1 MEFFKRVTEALVLES
16 DEDDD
21 EDDEVFRGE
30 DATRNGGAA
39 VATGESDDNDDDD
52 TDEMKALMSSA
63 FSFTRGALA
72 TIKQATHEVSNE
84 LKESFKD
91 INE

>member
-16 DEDDD
+16 DEDED
-21 EDDEVFRGE
+21 EDDEEVVRGE

-39 VATGESDDNDDDD
+39 TGESDNNDDDDGDDD
-52 TDEMKALMSSA
+52 TDEIKALMSSA

-84 LKESFKD
+84 LKES
-91 INE
+91 